1 MERRAKGCC
10 NLTAELSQS
19 STPDGEI
26 GTTATASA
34 NQETGRCT
42 EMSAKEDEGL
52 PPRVPETKRPTTLAK
67 RPEPP
72 PIPDG
77 EVRIIRPPSPT
88 AGPSHKSDFVQE
100 LENLS
105 GNAGTR
111 LRLENEKL
119 KREVSELRKLVSA
132 SGAIAGPSSSSDMP
146 STSRVTQLEEELAQA
161 KETISSTL

>member
-1 MERRAKGCC
+1 MKWLNCF
-10 NLTAELSQS
+10 
-19 STPDGEI
+19 P
-26 GTTATASA
+26 
-34 NQETGRCT
+34 
-42 EMSAKEDEGL
+42 
-52 PPRVPETKRPTTLAK
+52 
-67 RPEPP
+67 
-72 PIPDG
+72 
-77 EVRIIRPPSPT
+77 
-88 AGPSHKSDFVQE
+88 VQE

-161 KETISSTL
+161 KETISSKSFLVFGFFVQLYSMTSKRSDYFAYYYKLC